1 MGVAG
6 AVWATILSQ
15 FLSALFSL
23 LVGLKKF
30 QILHLRREDFH
41 GLRKTMILYQD
52 TIYGLHDR
60 TGDANSGNCGISQ
73 NNRIYGSLYC
83 KSHGMVW
90 SMCVADTVLLPD
102 DEEAAICRV
111 ESFVIYSD
119 AIKYEITQKGMKV
132 PC

>member
-1 MGVAG
+1 M
-6 AVWATILSQ
+6 ATILSQ

-60 TGDANSGNCGISQ
+60 TGDANHC
-73 NNRIYGSLYC
+73 NRRSFWNYWLHCRLHRQPS
-83 KSHGMVW
+83 GMVRC
-90 SMCVADTVLLPD
+90 MCTSDPLLLQD
-102 DEEAAICRV
+102 DERQHTDIDLKTILGQKI
-111 ESFVIYSD
+111 FILQ
-119 AIKYEITQKGMKV
+119 KYENIADGMTQTILT
-132 PC
+132 